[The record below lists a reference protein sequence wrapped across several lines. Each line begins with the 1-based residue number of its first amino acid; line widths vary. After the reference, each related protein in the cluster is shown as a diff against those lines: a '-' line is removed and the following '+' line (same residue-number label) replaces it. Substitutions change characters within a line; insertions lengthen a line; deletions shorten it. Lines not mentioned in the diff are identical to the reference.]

1 MALVDGSQRRAARVV
16 GFLYLVAMA
25 VAISSEALARA
36 PLVVPDSA
44 AATARNILLHE
55 RLFRLGI
62 AGYLLFLTTNVV
74 LTTGLYTVLERVD
87 RNAALFAA
95 FMRLMQVAVGV
106 AVAVTALDVLHLLSG
121 AGYLQSFG
129 ADQVHALAMAPLGAY
144 HDKMSISLIFLG
156 VGSAVFAYLWYKSN
170 YIPRSLAL
178 LGVVGSSVL
187 VVSAFTFLV
196 FPRLLPVFA
205 PAYFVP
211 HFVFEVSMGG
221 LLLLRPLPIGERR
234 PGHSRG
240 TPETPLG

>member
-1 MALVDGSQRRAARVV
+1 MTPVDDSQRRAARVV

-62 AGYLLFLTTNVV
+62 AGYLLFLASNVL
-74 LTTGLYTVLERVD
+74 LTAALYTVLERVD

-106 AVAVTALDVLHLLSG
+106 AVAVTTLDALHLLSG

-156 VGSAVFAYLWYKSN
+156 VGSAVFAYLWYKSR
-170 YIPRSLAL
+170 YIPRALAL
-178 LGVVGSSVL
+178 LGVLGSSVL

-196 FPRLLPVFA
+196 FPPLLPVFA

-211 HFVFEVSMGG
+211 HFVFEVVTGA

-234 PGHSRG
+234 AGGRHGAPA
-240 TPETPLG
+240 TPLG